1 MTDIKYYP
9 LIDCDTEGTEK
20 VAMIPAPNSAA
31 VQAQSKMWLEEMIP
45 HHFRLYTQN
54 MYPKLQPVSLTGVR
68 CPRCGTALKRISGAI
83 NETKRGLYVCSACAK
98 K

>member
-1 MTDIKYYP
+1 MTEIRYYP
-9 LIDCDTEGTEK
+9 LIDCDSDGTEK
-20 VAMIPAPNSAA
+20 VAMIPAPNGNT
-31 VQAQSKMWLEEMIP
+31 VKTQSKMWLEEMVP

-54 MYPKLQPVSLTGVR
+54 SNSADNFNIL

-83 NETKRGLYVCSACAK
+83 NETKRGLYVCSACTK

>member
-45 HHFRLYTQN
+45 HHFPLYTQN
-54 MYPKLQPVSLTGVR
+54 AHSSTDTFNIR

>member
-1 MTDIKYYP
+1 MTEIRYYP

-20 VAMIPAPNSAA
+20 AAMIPAPNSTA
-31 VQAQSKMWLEEMIP
+31 VQAQSGMWLEEMIP

-54 MYPKLQPVSLTGVR
+54 SSTADTFNIR
-68 CPRCGTALKRISGAI
+68 CPRCGTALKRISGGI
-83 NETKRGLYVCSACAK
+83 NETKRGLYVCSACTK

>member
-9 LIDCDTEGTEK
+9 LIDCDTEGAEK
-20 VAMIPAPNSAA
+20 VAMIPATNGST
-31 VQAQSKMWLEEMIP
+31 VKAQSEMWLEEMIP
-45 HHFRLYTQN
+45 HHFRLYTKN
-54 MYPKLQPVSLTGVR
+54 GSSADTFNIR

-83 NETKRGLYVCSACAK
+83 NEAKRGLYVCSACAK

>member
-1 MTDIKYYP
+1 MTETKYYP

-20 VAMIPAPNSAA
+20 AAMIHAPSRTA
-31 VQAQSKMWLEEMIP
+31 VQAQSEMWLEEMIP

-54 MYPKLQPVSLTGVR
+54 SSSADTFNIR
-68 CPRCGTALKRISGAI
+68 CPRCGTALKRIGGAI
-83 NETKRGLYVCSACAK
+83 NETKRGLYVCSACNK